1 MNKISK
7 LTSAVLLCLS
17 SGVASAALISV
28 GVFNGNVGLSVDGI
42 GSNAAAVGNVQANIP
57 IGATILQA
65 YLYSAGVP
73 IGYSNRGP
81 STLSAYNGSG
91 ITLAGN
97 PINNFDTLVGATGPS
112 NIWKTARADVTSIV
126 QSLTASAVTNNF
138 SWAVT
143 EGSLNNSIDGEILAI
158 VYSHASRPLGS
169 VALLN
174 GGQNTGGETS
184 FVNFAS
190 PLPDPT
196 LSGFVA
202 ELGLGISFSC
212 CNQSS
217 EVKINGTTITNNAGN
232 FDDGLFL
239 ENGSLITV
247 GGLGDIAAIN
257 QSYANDGELYDL
269 RSFLEEGDDS
279 LSIFSVNATN
289 DDNIFFASL
298 YITAEI
304 GSVTPEPINSV
315 PVPAALPL
323 MASALGLG
331 ALCRRRNNLS

>member
-42 GSNAAAVGNVQANIP
+42 GSNAAAVGNVQADIP

-65 YLYSAGVP
+65 YLYSAGTP
-73 IGYSNRGP
+73 TGSGGP
-81 STLSAYNGSG
+81 STLAAYNGSG

-97 PINNFDTLVGATGPS
+97 PINNFDTLVGATGPRFS
-112 NIWKTARADVTSIV
+112 WRTARADVTSIV

-212 CNQSS
+212 CDQSS
-217 EVKINGTTITNNAGN
+217 VVDINGTTIANNAGN
-232 FDDGLFL
+232 FDDGLAQQ
-239 ENGSLITV
+239 NGSLITV

-257 QSYANDGELYDL
+257 QIYANDGELYDL

-279 LSIFSVNATN
+279 LSIFSINATN

-304 GSVTPEPINSV
+304 GSVTPDPVNSV

-323 MASALGLG
+323 MATALGLG
-331 ALCRRRNNLS
+331 AFSRRRK